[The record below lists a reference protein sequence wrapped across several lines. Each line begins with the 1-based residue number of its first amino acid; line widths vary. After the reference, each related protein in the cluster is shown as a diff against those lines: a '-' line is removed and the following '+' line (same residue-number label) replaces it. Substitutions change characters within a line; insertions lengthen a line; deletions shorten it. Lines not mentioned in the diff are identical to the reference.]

1 VQVTTIAPPPG
12 DAPPR
17 TQRIQR
23 LSFLVL
29 IVVLGFRALLLPVLA
44 WNSRY
49 VMDEYTQAAFPLYI
63 PMGFYD
69 GLDPVK
75 TVLYIYVFEAAHRLT
90 RHAVDLL
97 HVARMEGA
105 LLAFLAAGATF
116 GISRRL
122 GHSRFEAWFG
132 VAVLF
137 SFTNFMERSFRIRS
151 DTVAVFFATAAA
163 FVAVRGESS
172 SRAFIAGILAG
183 GAFLSTQKAVYPLAA
198 LGLAFA
204 VSGIGFLPVR
214 RQLARLGAYAGG
226 VTAALLAY
234 GMCFDLRN
242 PLRVLSM
249 VFLSPLHFA
258 PLHGNPYYVG
268 IRGLYVPQTLGRN
281 PVSYALAA
289 IGLVLALAR
298 IRSAPPALR
307 LAAVT
312 ASIVTL
318 LVFSHEQPWPYV
330 FVMALPF
337 LSLFAP
343 DGLSWLEGR
352 AIDRGPWVRL
362 AACALLTWQLPRNLA
377 YLGHDNGVQ
386 NEVVEYAERLLGP
399 DDRYFDGIGM
409 VPTRYPTELASWEAL
424 VLEGVRVELARGD
437 DHSIRR
443 ILDSRPKLWILNYRI
458 HALREYLPRLLD
470 PSYVRIHPDVMLTGA
485 FFRDARPVTFVNRWP
500 GRYRLFRPDGSPSGE
515 AWRLDGHDTGADD
528 FVPEGPHEVVASLAD
543 GPRYLLPVGTTFAMP
558 LPVTSPLDDLFHGVY
573 D

>member
-1 VQVTTIAPPPG
+1 MEEASRGGPSG
-12 DAPPR
+12 EAAGEG
-17 TQRIQR
+17 RIQR
-23 LSFLVL
+23 LAFVILVA
-29 IVVLGFRALLLPVLA
+29 VLAFRALLLPVLA

-49 VMDEYTQAAFPLYI
+49 VMDEYTQATFPLYI

-69 GLDPVK
+69 GLDPIK

-105 LLAFLAAGATF
+105 LLAFLAAAATF

-122 GHSRFEAWFG
+122 GRSRFEAWFA
-132 VAVLF
+132 VSVLF
-137 SFTNFMERSFRIRS
+137 SFTNFIERSFRIRS
-151 DTVAVFFATAAA
+151 DTVAVFFTTAAA
-163 FVAVRGESS
+163 FVAVGGEGPG
-172 SRAFIAGILAG
+172 RAFLAGLLAG

-204 VSGIGFLPVR
+204 VSGLGFFPVR
-214 RQLARLGAYAGG
+214 RQLARLGGYAGG
-226 VTAALLAY
+226 VMAALLAY
-234 GMCFDLRN
+234 GIWFDLRN

-258 PLHGNPYYVG
+258 PLHGNPFYAG
-268 IRGLYVPQTLGRN
+268 IRGLYVPQTLERN
-281 PVSYALAA
+281 PVPYALAA
-289 IGLVLALAR
+289 IGLTLVLAR
-298 IRSAPPALR
+298 IRSAAPRVR
-307 LAAVT
+307 LAAVS
-312 ASIVTL
+312 AAIVTL
-318 LVFSHEQPWPYV
+318 LVFLHEQPWPYV

-337 LSLFAP
+337 LSVFAP
-343 DGLSWLEGR
+343 EALSWLEAR
-352 AIDRGPWVRL
+352 ASGRGPWVRL
-362 AACALLTWQLPRNLA
+362 AACALLMWQLPRNLA

-409 VPTRYPTELASWEAL
+409 IPTRYLAQPVSWEAL

-437 DHSIRR
+437 DRSIMR
-443 ILDSRPKLWILNYRI
+443 ILDSRPKLWILNYRV

-470 PSYVRIHPDVMLTGA
+470 PSYVRVHPDVLLTGA

-500 GRYRLFRPDGSPSGE
+500 GRYRLFRPDGSPTGE
-515 AWRLDGHDTGADD
+515 PWRLDDRENGADG
-528 FVPEGPHEVVASLAD
+528 FVPAGSHEIVASLAD
-543 GPRYLLPVGTTFAMP
+543 GPRYLLPLGTTFVMP
-558 LPVTSPLDDLFHGVY
+558 LPVTSPLDNLFYGVY